1 MSRPA
6 STTLTLCASADAME
20 RLYGAHM
27 EAGVGAGVESH
38 VDSDDGRRSADETKQ
53 VGGGKWIGASGPT
66 GVSGPR
72 QRLHLRDMS
81 VSTDTQRAAVHRGGA
96 SLEIHMLGQLQLS
109 RQGRPVALPPSR
121 KVRALLAYL
130 ALAPKPIA
138 RGQLCELFWDVPND
152 PRGELRWCLSKIRGL
167 VDDRACRR
175 VQTHGDTVQLDLS
188 QCLVDALDVLV
199 AAESPIE
206 TLSPERLGALAAS
219 FEGDFLESLAVDG
232 SPLFTAWLTAQRRRL
247 RSFRVAVLEQLVMRG
262 PDDRASAYLDTW
274 LELAPFDQRAH
285 ERLFKALARRGEI
298 REAEV
303 HLATTVDLF
312 EREGLESTSI
322 RTAWREARTATRVAI
337 QEPCEPQTD
346 IAGRGRASVAI
357 MPFIDRSSA
366 PQPRGGT
373 ADALAHDVITRLA
386 KLRNLFVIAEGT
398 VFSLRGRG
406 VGAEEAGRLLN
417 VDYVVSGST
426 HVRGARL
433 TVTLELAE
441 TRSARIVWAE
451 IFNLT
456 LDDTFMVLDEIGD
469 RVVASIVS
477 EIETL
482 ECHRAI
488 LKPPS
493 SLDAWGAHHRGLWHM
508 YQLRKADN
516 EHARHFFEM
525 ALRLD
530 PTFSRAYAG
539 LSFTHFKDAFQNWND
554 RATGTEQAYRA
565 AAQGLMADER
575 DPAVNWAM
583 GRALML
589 RGQPNESLSALERSI
604 DLSPN
609 FALGHYYLSFVHS
622 IVGDADAAISAAD
635 YSRHLSPFDPMLIGM
650 LGTRAVALV
659 RLGQFQE
666 GASWAVKAAARP
678 NAFPHMQAIAA
689 CCLALAGSLEQARA
703 HVAAVR
709 YASPRYSLADFF
721 TAFPF
726 DPDGEKLFRTGAR
739 LVGLT

>member
-1 MSRPA
+1 
-6 STTLTLCASADAME
+6 
-20 RLYGAHM
+20 
-27 EAGVGAGVESH
+27 
-38 VDSDDGRRSADETKQ
+38 
-53 VGGGKWIGASGPT
+53 
-66 GVSGPR
+66 
-72 QRLHLRDMS
+72 
-81 VSTDTQRAAVHRGGA
+81 
-96 SLEIHMLGQLQLS
+96 MLGPLRVS
-109 RQGRPVALPPSR
+109 RRGRPVALPASR

-130 ALAPKPIA
+130 ALAPKPVA
-138 RGQLCELFWDVPND
+138 RGPLCELLWDVPND

-167 VDDRACRR
+167 LDDRACRR
-175 VQTHGDTVQLDLS
+175 VLTRGDTVQLDLS
-188 QCLVDALDVLV
+188 QCLVDVLDVLR
-199 AAESPIE
+199 ATEAGIE

-219 FEGDFLESLAVDG
+219 FEGEFLESLAIDG
-232 SPLFTAWLTAQRRRL
+232 SPMFTAWLTAQRRRL
-247 RSFRVAVLEQLVMRG
+247 RSCRTAVLEQLVMRG
-262 PDDRASAYLDTW
+262 PDDQALVYLDTW

-285 ERLFKALARRGEI
+285 ECLFKALARRGKI
-298 REAEV
+298 REAEA
-303 HLATTVDLF
+303 HLATTIDLF

-322 RTAWREARTATRVAI
+322 RTAWRSARTATGIAI
-337 QEPCEPQTD
+337 QEPHEPGADT
-346 IAGRGRASVAI
+346 AGRGRASIAV

-366 PQPRGGT
+366 PQARGGA

-386 KLRNLFVIAEGT
+386 KLRSLFVIAQGT
-398 VFSLRGRG
+398 VFALHERGT
-406 VGAEEAGRLLN
+406 GAEEAGRLLN

-426 HVRGARL
+426 RVRGTRL
-433 TVTLELAE
+433 TVTVELAE
-441 TRSARIVWAE
+441 TRTARIVWAE
-451 IFNLT
+451 IFNLIF
-456 LDDTFMVLDEIGD
+456 DDAFVVLDEIGN
-469 RVVASIVS
+469 RIVASIAS

-482 ECHRAI
+482 ERNRAI

-508 YQLRKADN
+508 YQLRQADN
-516 EHARHFFEM
+516 EHARHFFET

-539 LSFTHFKDAFQNWND
+539 LSFTHFQDAFQNWND
-554 RATGTEQAYRA
+554 RAAGMEQAYRA

-575 DPAVNWAM
+575 DPAVHWAM

-589 RGQPNESLSALERSI
+589 RGQPDESISALTRSI

-622 IVGDADAAISAAD
+622 IVGDAHAAISAAD

-659 RLGQFQE
+659 RLGRFEE

-678 NAFPHMQAIAA
+678 NAFPHMHAIAA

-709 YASPRYSLADFF
+709 HTSPRYRLADFF

-726 DPDGEKLFRTGAR
+726 DRDGQTLFRRGAR